1 MIRGLLSS
9 RGAALVS
16 LVAVT
21 AIWGST
27 FLVVKNAISR
37 APVMDFLAV
46 RFVLAAL
53 VMLALR
59 PSCLR
64 GMTRRGVLRGM
75 ALGLVLGAG
84 YITQTFGLVSASP
97 SISGFITGTFVVFTP
112 VISWILLKKRAGT
125 TTWMGVGLAFVGVAA
140 LGLRGWSLG
149 PGELLTLACAVFFAL
164 QIVGLGEWAAGENV
178 YALALIQTATVAV
191 ISLVVAAPGG
201 FQLPAEFVVWGA
213 VAVTAIL
220 ATAVAE
226 LVQTWAQS
234 LLAPAHVAV
243 VMTLEPV
250 FAGVFGVLFGGDSV
264 TLRVIAGAICTIGA
278 MLLVQFRQKGDLDAA
293 SRLSIAAVDGNTDG
307 GRVNGRRS

>member
-1 MIRGLLSS
+1 MIRGLSSS
-9 RGAALVS
+9 RSAALVS
-16 LVAVT
+16 LVVVT

-46 RFVLAAL
+46 RFGLAAL
-53 VMLALR
+53 VMLAIR
-59 PSCLR
+59 PGCLR
-64 GMTRRGVLRGM
+64 GMTRRGLLRGV

-84 YITQTFGLVSASP
+84 YVTQTFGLVSASP

-112 VISWILLKKRAGT
+112 VISWILLRKRAGA
-125 TTWMGVGLAFVGVAA
+125 TTWLGVGLAFVGVAA
-140 LGLRGWSLG
+140 LGLRGLSLG

-164 QIVGLGEWAAGENV
+164 QVVGLGEWASGENV

-201 FQLPAEFVVWGA
+201 FRLPFELTVWGA

-220 ATAVAE
+220 ATALAE

-234 LLAPAHVAV
+234 IIEPAHVAV

-250 FAGVFGVLFGGDSV
+250 FAGIFGVVFGGDALTV
-264 TLRVIAGAICTIGA
+264 RVVAGAVCIIGA
-278 MLLVQFRQKGDLDAA
+278 MLLVQFRRNAHL
-293 SRLSIAAVDGNTDG
+293 
-307 GRVNGRRS
+307 GRVAAG